1 MANSML
7 PTHIFSCT
15 KNDTMACMAFF
26 QFSVSPYELNTDL
39 CHGSAWAV
47 LLDRSQQKLQLV
59 LLPPALFLSVSP
71 EEPQWEEHVAAM
83 PEGGVQP
90 YIIYEEVTDIWIN
103 VSTVICLSGN
113 IGWILFH

>member
-1 MANSML
+1 MA
-7 PTHIFSCT
+7 
-15 KNDTMACMAFF
+15 AF
-26 QFSVSPYELNTDL
+26 QFSFRTYVLNTYL

-71 EEPQWEEHVAAM
+71 EDPQWEEHVTAM
-83 PEGGVQP
+83 PEGVHP

-103 VSTVICLSGN
+103 VSMVIWLRQVHY
-113 IGWILFH
+113 IVDI

>member
-1 MANSML
+1 ML
-7 PTHIFSCT
+7 PPIIHASHAKIITWPVWHALEFPVLT
-15 KNDTMACMAFF
+15 YK
-26 QFSVSPYELNTDL
+26 LNADL

-71 EEPQWEEHVAAM
+71 DEPQWEEHVAAM
-83 PEGGVQP
+83 PEGVQP

-103 VSTVICLSGN
+103 VSTAHDKLVI
-113 IGWILFH
+113 

>member
-1 MANSML
+1 MAS
-7 PTHIFSCT
+7 
-15 KNDTMACMAFF
+15 MAFF
-26 QFSVSPYELNTDL
+26 QFSVSTYELNTGL

-83 PEGGVQP
+83 PEGVQP

-103 VSTVICLSGN
+103 VSTVMFLYSLSKCV
-113 IGWILFH
+113 IRRVCYCTTEIS

>member
-7 PTHIFSCT
+7 QTQHFSCIKT
-15 KNDTMACMAFF
+15 NSNLPSVAFF
-26 QFSVSPYELNTDL
+26 SSSVLTFELNRDL

-71 EEPQWEEHVAAM
+71 EDPQWEEHVAAM
-83 PEGGVQP
+83 PEGVQP
-90 YIIYEEVTDIWIN
+90 LVIYEEVTDIWIN
-103 VSTVICLSGN
+103 VSTVMFK
-113 IGWILFH
+113 W